1 MRLHRR
7 SASSALSGTQR
18 FDERLSVPWWW
29 WPVALAVVCLVTF
42 EVRLGHPGV
51 PTWLPVAVLAPSAA
65 WGLFRLGATRVTLLD
80 DRTDDGEA
88 GERTLRVGPA
98 RLPVRLVGSVER
110 VGVKEKQD
118 ALGPGLD
125 PAAFLVHRPW
135 IGPMIRA
142 TVTDAADPTPYW
154 LFSVRRPESLIA
166 RLAAIRRE

>member
-7 SASSALSGTQR
+7 SAGSALSGTQR

-42 EVRLGHPGV
+42 EVWLGHPGV
-51 PTWLPVAVLAPSAA
+51 PTGLTVAVLTPLVA
-65 WGLFRLGATRVTLLD
+65 WGLFRLGATRVTLTDGD
-80 DRTDDGEA
+80 D

-110 VGVKEKQD
+110 IGAQEKQD

-125 PAAFLVHRPW
+125 AAAFLLHRPW

-142 TVTDAADPTPYW
+142 RVADPADPTPYW
-154 LFSVRRPESLIA
+154 LFSVRRPESFIT
-166 RLAAIRRE
+166 RLEAIRPN